1 MISAADKEDATEK
14 NPVTPGEVIPARE
27 LLADMLLEM
36 GYKEKALTAYQEDLI
51 THPNR
56 FNGLYGAGLAAEKC
70 GDKKNAASYYHRLSD
85 ISSVHSGRP
94 ELMAARLFLNSH

>member
-1 MISAADKEDATEK
+1 MISAADRKMQQE
-14 NPVTPGEVIPARE
+14 VYPGEVFPARE

-36 GYKEKALTAYQEDLI
+36 GYKEKALTAYQEDLL

-56 FNGLYGAGLAAEKC
+56 FNGLYGAGLSAEKC

-85 ISSVHSGRP
+85 ICSIQSTRP
-94 ELMAARLFLNSH
+94 ELMKAKIFLNSQ